1 MIEIIYFVHG
11 STLDNESGIAT
22 GWNQAPLSARGI
34 RQTQEAALQLE
45 DDMFDTI
52 YVSDLIRAIESAE
65 ILFAHRKNEIKIDNR
80 LRECNYG
87 IFTQRP
93 SSELLYEEHIEV
105 PFPNG
110 ESLNDV
116 ETRIRSFLN
125 EISLSDYKKVA
136 IVGHRVPQLA
146 LDVIVLNMSW
156 REAIKNDWRINGHWQ
171 PGWCYSYG

>member
-22 GWNQAPLSARGI
+22 GWEQVSLSKKGI
-34 RQTQEAALQLE
+34 KQTQDAALKFE
-45 DDMFDTI
+45 DDMFDAI

-65 ILFAHRKNEIKIDNR
+65 ILFAYRKNEIIIDKR

-93 SSELLYEEHIEV
+93 SNELLYEEHIEV

-110 ESLNDV
+110 ESLIDV
-116 ETRIRSFLN
+116 ERRIRLLLDEFVLTG
-125 EISLSDYKKVA
+125 YKKIA
-136 IVGHRVPQLA
+136 IVGHRAPQLA
-146 LDVIVLNMSW
+146 LDVIVSNITW
-156 REAIKNDWRINGHWQ
+156 QEAIKNDWRVTGHWQ
-171 PGWCYSYG
+171 PGWYYSYN